1 MPDLHREVVH
11 GDGVGMGYMG
21 KGYIKVYEKWVYWN
35 EVQCPQKC
43 FKCFGHFD
51 CSTCISLTRVF
62 LRMYIGLLE
71 NHDQGLSV
79 NII

>member
-35 EVQCPQKC
+35 EVYIVELLRRCM
-43 FKCFGHFD
+43 
-51 CSTCISLTRVF
+51 LTV
-62 LRMYIGLLE
+62 
-71 NHDQGLSV
+71 
-79 NII
+79 